1 MCALRYLSFPNLDFY
16 IYTTYTKA
24 VFSATL
30 EIVMSSFNSQR
41 NFPWILGTFQLE
53 AYQFYKVI
61 KIIIRADDGLAR
73 DMVKHLQ
80 VG

>member
-1 MCALRYLSFPNLDFY
+1 VQLPLHLN
-16 IYTTYTKA
+16 
-24 VFSATL
+24 
-30 EIVMSSFNSQR
+30 
-41 NFPWILGTFQLE
+41 TFQLE

-61 KIIIRADDGLAR
+61 KIIIRADDWLAR

>member
-1 MCALRYLSFPNLDFY
+1 MFF
-16 IYTTYTKA
+16 T
-24 VFSATL
+24 TL

-41 NFPWILGTFQLE
+41 NLPWFLDTFQQE
-53 AYQFYKVI
+53 AYQFHKVI
-61 KIIIRADDGLAR
+61 EIIIGADDGLAR

>member
-1 MCALRYLSFPNLDFY
+1 
-16 IYTTYTKA
+16 

-41 NFPWILGTFQLE
+41 NFPWILDTFQLE